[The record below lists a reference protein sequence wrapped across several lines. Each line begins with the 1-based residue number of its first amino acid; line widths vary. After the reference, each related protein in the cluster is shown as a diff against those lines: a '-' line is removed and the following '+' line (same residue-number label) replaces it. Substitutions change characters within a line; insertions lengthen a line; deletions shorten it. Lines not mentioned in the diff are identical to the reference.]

1 MTERKASITDR
12 IYERDPL
19 VKEFNCTVLSCKK
32 AVEGFEI
39 ILDRTAFFPTGG
51 GQSCDTGSLNGI
63 SVTDV
68 FCRDGDILHIT
79 SAPIDEGAKAVGV
92 LDYSERVEKMEAHTA
107 EHILSSVLNRSHG
120 LNNVG
125 FHIGHVDI
133 TCDFDRHLTDGEL
146 AGAED
151 EVNRIIREDH
161 PVYAVFPSKEELCGI
176 SYRSKLDLEDDV
188 RIVCIGEGGS
198 VDKCACC
205 APHVISTGRIGLFRI
220 IDFYRYKGGMR
231 VHILTGQKA
240 LSRARDEAMGMKK
253 LSSLLSA
260 KPEPDSVISATERL
274 MEENRSLSVSLSMAN
289 DMINSALCL
298 TVKEGSDAVIFDI
311 RTDTDVLRRLCIAA
325 KEKCGKTACI
335 FGGGDGEYRFVLCGE
350 RASEA
355 FEALKMNF
363 SARGGGKDVICGS
376 VGTSENE
383 LRAVIGTLTE

>member
-63 SVTDV
+63 PVSDV
-68 FCRDGDILHIT
+68 LCRDGNVLHIT
-79 SAPIDEGAKAVGV
+79 SAPIDEGTKALGV
-92 LDYSERVEKMEAHTA
+92 LDYNERLEKMEAHTA
-107 EHILSSVLNRSHG
+107 EHILSSVLNKEYG

-125 FHIGHVDI
+125 FHIGHIDI
-133 TCDFDRHLTDGEL
+133 TCDFDKYLTWEEL
-146 AGAED
+146 AKAED

-161 PVYAVFPSKEELCGI
+161 PVYAIFPSKEELSEI
-176 SYRSKLDLEDDV
+176 SYRSKLDLEDDI

-220 IDFYRYKGGMR
+220 VDFYRYKGGMR
-231 VHILTGQKA
+231 VHILTGQRA
-240 LSRARDEAMGMKK
+240 LSRARGEAMGIKK
-253 LSSLLSA
+253 LSALLSA
-260 KPEPDSVISATERL
+260 KPDPESVFSAVERL
-274 MEENRSLSVSLSMAN
+274 DGDNKALVSALSLAN

-298 TVKEGSDAVIFDI
+298 TVKEGSDAVIFDT
-311 RTDTDVLRRLCIAA
+311 RTDTDALRRLCIAA
-325 KEKCGKTACI
+325 RDKCGKTACV
-335 FGGGDGEYRFVLCGE
+335 FGGENSEYRFVLSGE
-350 RASEA
+350 RVASV
-355 FEALKMNF
+355 FEALKTHF
-363 SARGGGKDVICGS
+363 SARGGGRDVICGS
-376 VGTSENE
+376 VSASENE
-383 LRAVIGTLTE
+383 LRAVIDTVC